1 MAQPEKGSLTAV
13 PLTGPDAAAAIV
25 AEWEEGRAVL
35 PLDPKAPAAERRRIL
50 DALRPTHQVGE
61 FGTRALPGGTPV
73 APEVAAVVATTGTT
87 GEPKGVELTW
97 EGLAASAQASTQ
109 ALAAIAAERSGHVSA
124 GQDPPKRDQ
133 NRGGWLCCLPLY
145 GIGGLGVVARAWST
159 GVPVEV
165 TKRFDPADVA
175 ASQASFV
182 SLVPTTLSRC
192 LDAGVDLGGFR
203 AILVG
208 GAALDPRLR
217 ARATEAG
224 ASVVATYGLTETWGG
239 IVYDGQPLDGVEV
252 RIADDGEIL
261 VRGPMVMR
269 GYRLRPDD
277 TAAALSP
284 DGWLRTG
291 DAGAWGPPARSR
303 GRSGPDG
310 ATLEVVDRLR
320 DLIVTGGVNVSP
332 TEVESVLAAHPG
344 VADVAVAGAPD
355 TEWGE
360 RVVAHVVAAD
370 TADPPTLAELRDFA
384 GQRLSAAKLP
394 RHLELVAEIPRTAGG
409 KPLRRL
415 LGGIE
420 NSGS

>member
-25 AEWEEGRAVL
+25 GEWEEGRAVL

-97 EGLAASAQASTQ
+97 AGLAASARSNRQ
-109 ALAAIAAERSGHVSA
+109 ALAAVAVAVAVAEERSGHVSA
-124 GQDPPKRDQ
+124 GQDQSKRDQ
-133 NRGGWLCCLPLY
+133 NSGGWLCCLPLY
-145 GIGGLGVVARAWST
+145 GIGGLGVVARTWST

-192 LDAGVDLGGFR
+192 LDAGVDLSGFR

-208 GAALDPRLR
+208 GARLDPRLR
-217 ARATEAG
+217 SRATEAG

-239 IVYDGQPLDGVEV
+239 VVYDGRPVEGVEV
-252 RIADDGEIL
+252 HIADDDEIV

-291 DAGAWGPPARSR
+291 DAGAWGP
-303 GRSGPDG
+303 DG
-310 ATLEVVDRLR
+310 ALQVVDRLR

-344 VADVAVAGAPD
+344 VADVGVAGAPD

-370 TADPPTLAELRDFA
+370 PADPPTLADLRDFA
-384 GQRLSAAKLP
+384 GERLSAAKLP
-394 RHLELVAEIPRTAGG
+394 RHLELVAEIPRTPGG

-415 LGGIE
+415 LGGVE
-420 NSGS
+420 NPGS

>member
-1 MAQPEKGSLTAV
+1 M
-13 PLTGPDAAAAIV
+13 
-25 AEWEEGRAVL
+25 
-35 PLDPKAPAAERRRIL
+35 
-50 DALRPTHQVGE
+50 
-61 FGTRALPGGTPV
+61 
-73 APEVAAVVATTGTT
+73 
-87 GEPKGVELTW
+87 
-97 EGLAASAQASTQ
+97 
-109 ALAAIAAERSGHVSA
+109 
-124 GQDPPKRDQ
+124 
-133 NRGGWLCCLPLY
+133 
-145 GIGGLGVVARAWST
+145 VARTWST

-192 LDAGVDLGGFR
+192 LDAGVDLSGFR

-208 GAALDPRLR
+208 GARLDPRLR
-217 ARATEAG
+217 SRATEAG

-239 IVYDGQPLDGVEV
+239 VVYDGRPVEGVEV
-252 RIADDGEIL
+252 HIADDDEIV

-291 DAGAWGPPARSR
+291 DAGAWGP
-303 GRSGPDG
+303 DG
-310 ATLEVVDRLR
+310 ALQVVDRLR

-344 VADVAVAGAPD
+344 VADVGVAGAPD

-370 TADPPTLAELRDFA
+370 PADPPTLADLRDFA
-384 GQRLSAAKLP
+384 GERLSAAKLP
-394 RHLELVAEIPRTAGG
+394 RHLELVAEIPRTPGG

-415 LGGIE
+415 LGGVE
-420 NSGS
+420 NPGS